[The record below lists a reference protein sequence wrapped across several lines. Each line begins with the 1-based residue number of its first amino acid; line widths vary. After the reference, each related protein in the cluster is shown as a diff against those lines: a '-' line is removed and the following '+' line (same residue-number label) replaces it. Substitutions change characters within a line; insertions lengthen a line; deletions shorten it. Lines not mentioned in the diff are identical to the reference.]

1 MSDAPD
7 ELARLAKRYRRF
19 AIDEAHGVS
28 PHYERLTRAIAES
41 ADVLRFLSELPPP
54 RRQPNLLLGAATLIA
69 GRPTD
74 IAELIDMIASRADEL
89 RTMMLKRTTQTNEPA
104 RCAVLVRPAGRAA
117 AAPCPHRS
125 GRVGRPLPVARPLRL

>member
-1 MSDAPD
+1 MSDEPD

-28 PHYERLTRAIAES
+28 PHYERLARDIAES

-69 GRPTD
+69 GRSPD
-74 IAELIDMIASRADEL
+74 IAGLIDMIAHRSAEL
-89 RTMMLKRTTQTNEPA
+89 RTMMLSAPP
-104 RCAVLVRPAGRAA
+104 RPTSPRAA
-117 AAPCPHRS
+117 PSFCPC
-125 GRVGRPLPVARPLRL
+125 